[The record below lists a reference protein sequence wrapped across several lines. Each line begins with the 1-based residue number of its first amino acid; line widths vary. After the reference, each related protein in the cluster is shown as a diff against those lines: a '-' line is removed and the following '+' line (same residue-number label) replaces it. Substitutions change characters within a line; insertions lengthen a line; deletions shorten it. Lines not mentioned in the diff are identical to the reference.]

1 MTVNGKRYDCSKVH
15 PRSNRIACP
24 GYAGHP
30 IELGGYIGERGVE
43 ACKAGTISIP
53 PCLEGL
59 AVMDGVN
66 VNVTANFSWPVVN
79 VTQDQGLAVMDGVNV
94 NVTANFSWPVVN
106 VTQDLRKSIHTSS
119 CARV

>member
-1 MTVNGKRYDCSKVH
+1 MRGLGLSGMLTPDQINLVGTGG
-15 PRSNRIACP
+15 P
-24 GYAGHP
+24 P

-43 ACKAGTISIP
+43 ACKAGTISNP
-53 PCLEGL
+53 PCLE
-59 AVMDGVN
+59 
-66 VNVTANFSWPVVN
+66 
-79 VTQDQGLAVMDGVNV
+79 GLAVMDGVNV